1 MHCYCFRYQPYV
13 VDKASNF
20 TIANAKPFHAG
31 KLTLKIPWKNLYSAP
46 VEAAV
51 ENLYL
56 LVVPNTEIKYDPAK
70 EEKWKQD
77 AKQAEINKVEE
88 AKKQEREK
96 SEFLFV
102 LSSSIP
108 ISV

>member
-1 MHCYCFRYQPYV
+1 MYV
-13 VDKASNF
+13 VDKAFNF
-20 TIANAKPFHAG
+20 TFANATPIFAG

-96 SEFLFV
+96 SEFLLCFV
-102 LSSSIP
+102 IKHTVLIFSI
-108 ISV
+108 SF